1 MSRSSMTASAALG
14 MPTSPSRAGNSPS
27 FITPSPTRSGSS
39 GWCTISASK
48 SRAYVSVRRITWAL
62 VTLLSPSVK
71 ATAPAAF
78 NRPISVISSPR
89 RPFVSAAIGWI
100 LTIAV
105 SRARRSAKST
115 VAELSITGEV
125 SGWQMM
131 VVMPPAAA
139 AWLAEAK
146 VSRWL
151 APGSPTKARMSI
163 SPGATT
169 LPAQLTMSVPSGTP
183 AAPMPRLA
191 SRIMPSAI
199 RTSPGPS
206 KSRDGSIS
214 RALASRI
221 GRRSVSMMSRV
232 RQVAGERFE
241 HRHPHRH
248 SHFHLLADQRLR
260 AIRHDRVDLDAA
272 VHRPRMHH
280 QRIGFCIGQ
289 LLLVEAKVMK
299 IFLGR
304 GHERAVHALALQPQ
318 HHDDVGA
325 IEALAHVA
333 GHLDA
338 HPLDAAR
345 QQRGRRHHAHPRAH
359 GVEQQDIGARH
370 PRMHDVA
377 ADRNDEP
384 FEAALVAAD
393 GQRIEQRLGRMF
405 VGAVA
410 GVDHGTVDLARQ

>member
-14 MPTSPSRAGNSPS
+14 MPTSPSRAANSPS

-39 GWCTISASK
+39 VWCTISASK
-48 SRAYVSVRRITWAL
+48 SRAYVSARRITCAL
-62 VTLLSPSVK
+62 VTLRSPSVK
-71 ATAPAAF
+71 ATAPAALS
-78 NRPISVISSPR
+78 RPISVISAPCM
-89 RPFVSAAIGWI
+89 PLVSAAIGWM

-105 SRARRSAKST
+105 SRARRRMKST
-115 VAELSITGEV
+115 VAELSITGLV

-183 AAPMPRLA
+183 AAPMPRLD
-191 SRIMPSAI
+191 SRITPSAI
-199 RTSPGPS
+199 NTSPTMS
-206 KSRDGSIS
+206 TSRDGSIR

-221 GRRSVSMMSRV
+221 GRRSVSMTSRV
-232 RQVAGERFE
+232 GQVAGQRFE

-260 AIRHDRVDLDAA
+260 AIRHDRVDLDAP

-280 QRIGFCIGQ
+280 QRIGFSIRQ
-289 LLLVEAKVMK
+289 LLLVEAKIVEV
-299 IFLGR
+299 FLAR
-304 GHERAVHALALQPQ
+304 RHERALHPLALQPQ
-318 HHDDVGA
+318 HHHNVGA

-333 GHLDA
+333 GDLDA

-345 QQRGRRHHAHPRAH
+345 QQRGGSDHAHPGAH
-359 GVEQQDIGARH
+359 GVEQEDIGARH
-370 PRMHDVA
+370 PRMHHVA
-377 ADRNDEP
+377 ADRDGEALEP
-384 FEAALVAAD
+384 ALVAAD
-393 GQRIEQRLGRMF
+393 GQRIEQRLRGMLM
-405 VGAVA
+405 GAVA
-410 GVDHGTVDLARQ
+410 GIDD